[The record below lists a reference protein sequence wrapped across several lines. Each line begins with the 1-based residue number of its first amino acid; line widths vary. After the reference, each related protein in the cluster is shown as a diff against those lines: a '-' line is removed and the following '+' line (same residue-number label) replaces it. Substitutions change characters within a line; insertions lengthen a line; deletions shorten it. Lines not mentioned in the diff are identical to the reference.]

1 MPHHPLE
8 RPARRATVV
17 LAPAFALALAGCGSP
32 AVNTSGVDESLSP
45 YPSASAL
52 SSPSGTA
59 AAHPTAAGSPTAHPT
74 SVVTHVAT
82 SRPGSSGRRSTTTHA
97 TPPTTHTSGTHTVG
111 PSSATITVTPS
122 TNLADGQTV
131 TVRGAHFKPG
141 VSVIIVECVN
151 HGANTQNTDCT
162 GNGGLFGIPPGF
174 TPSAS
179 GTFTRSFVVHKS
191 FSGIGGGSNTCSS
204 SSPCIISVT
213 EASNNPSEEADAPI
227 RFR

>member
-1 MPHHPLE
+1 MTDHYLE
-8 RPARRATVV
+8 RPARRAAVV
-17 LAPAFALALAGCGSP
+17 LAPAFALILAACGSP

-45 YPSASAL
+45 YPSASAM
-52 SSPSGTA
+52 STPSGIPAAHQA
-59 AAHPTAAGSPTAHPT
+59 AATASATARA
-74 SVVTHVAT
+74 SSAATHAST
-82 SRPGSSGRRSTTTHA
+82 SRPTTVRRTSTTHA
-97 TPPTTHTSGTHTVG
+97 TAPTSHTTGTHTVG

-179 GTFTRSFVVHKS
+179 GTFTQTFVVHKS

-213 EASNNPSEEADAPI
+213 EATNNPSEEADAPI